1 MPNQV
6 HTVTDATFHAEALQ
20 TADSVMVEFWAPWCG
35 ACKNL
40 APVLE
45 ELAATYQGKMR
56 FLKINVE
63 ENPATTATYEIR
75 GLPTL
80 IVFKNGEPAV
90 AGRGVMTKAAI
101 ESMIDEAAAK
111 TSA

>member
-1 MPNQV
+1 MSNLV
-6 HTVTDATFHAEALQ
+6 KTVSDDSFQADVVQSATPVLV
-20 TADSVMVEFWAPWCG
+20 DFWAPWCG

-80 IVFKNGEPAV
+80 IIFKNGQPADKLSG
-90 AGRGVMTKAAI
+90 ARPKSPLA
-101 ESMIDEAAAK
+101 ELIDK
-111 TSA
+111 NL

>member
-20 TADSVMVEFWAPWCG
+20 TADTVMVEFWAPWCG

-80 IVFKNGEPAV
+80 IIFKNGQPVDKLSGARPKSPLAEL
-90 AGRGVMTKAAI
+90 
-101 ESMIDEAAAK
+101 IDK
-111 TSA
+111 NL

>member
-45 ELAATYQGKMR
+45 ELPATYQGKMR

-80 IVFKNGEPAV
+80 IVFKNGQPADKLSG
-90 AGRGVMTKAAI
+90 ARPKSPLA
-101 ESMIDEAAAK
+101 ELIDK
-111 TSA
+111 NL